1 MIFIF
6 AVINPY
12 HNRVNP
18 LICEITVQTN
28 IIDLIMHIIAQTPRF
43 VIRDF
48 KPEEEAT
55 YLALFD
61 DPRVTLH
68 LPKRSRKEQIEIFRK
83 AVESY
88 KTDSGLGRWGIF
100 NNIDGAFIGM
110 CLLRNY
116 YEEEGRI
123 ELGYSLHYKYWGKG
137 IASEMAI
144 IMVSYA
150 LTHTDAKEIVGV
162 TTLGNTGSQK
172 VLEKAGLIRMDDFW
186 RDGEDLAFFSMKVP
200 QKDNSNG

>member
-1 MIFIF
+1 
-6 AVINPY
+6 
-12 HNRVNP
+12 
-18 LICEITVQTN
+18 
-28 IIDLIMHIIAQTPRF
+28 MHIIAQTPRF

-83 AVESY
+83 AIEGYGQNAS
-88 KTDSGLGRWGIF
+88 LGRWGIF
-100 NNIDGAFIGM
+100 NNVDGDFIGM

-123 ELGYSLHYKYWGKG
+123 ELGYSLRHNYWGKG

-150 LTHTDAKEIVGV
+150 LTHTDANEIVGV

-172 VLEKAGLIRMDDFW
+172 VLEKAGLIRMADFY
-186 RDGEDLAFFSMKVP
+186 RDGEELTFFSMMVNK
-200 QKDNSNG
+200 

>member
-1 MIFIF
+1 M
-6 AVINPY
+6 
-12 HNRVNP
+12 
-18 LICEITVQTN
+18 VQTN
-28 IIDLIMHIIAQTPRF
+28 TIDLTMHIIAQSPRF
-43 VIRDF
+43 AIRDF

-68 LPKRSRKEQIEIFRK
+68 LPKRSRKEQIEMFRK
-83 AVESY
+83 AIEGY
-88 KTDSGLGRWGIF
+88 ETNSGLGRWGIF
-100 NNIDGAFIGM
+100 NNIDGDYIGM

-116 YEEEGRI
+116 FDEEGRI
-123 ELGYSLHYKYWGKG
+123 ELGYSLRHKYWGKG

-150 LTHTDAKEIVGV
+150 LTHADPKEIVGV

-172 VLEKAGLIRMDDFW
+172 VLEKAGLTRMDDFW
-186 RDGEDLAFFSMKVP
+186 RDGEDLAFFSMKIN
-200 QKDNSNG
+200 KKGE

>member
-1 MIFIF
+1 
-6 AVINPY
+6 
-12 HNRVNP
+12 
-18 LICEITVQTN
+18 
-28 IIDLIMHIIAQTPRF
+28 MHIIAQTPRF
-43 VIRDF
+43 VIREF

-68 LPKRSRKEQIEIFRK
+68 LPKRTRKEQIEIFRK
-83 AVESY
+83 AIEDY
-88 KTDSGLGRWGIF
+88 KANTGLGRWGLF
-100 NNIDGAFIGM
+100 NNIDGEFIGM

-123 ELGYSLHYKYWGKG
+123 ELGYSLGHKYWGKG

-150 LTHTDAKEIVGV
+150 LTHAGAKEVVGV
-162 TTLGNTGSQK
+162 TTLSNAGSQK
-172 VLEKAGLIRMDDFW
+172 VLEKAGLTRMDDFY
-186 RDGEDLAFFSMKVP
+186 RDGENLAFFSLKV
-200 QKDNSNG
+200 K

>member
-1 MIFIF
+1 MPFDSIKSL
-6 AVINPY
+6 
-12 HNRVNP
+12 NRVPPFDNQVNPFYP
-18 LICEITVQTN
+18 LIVLFLT
-28 IIDLIMHIIAQTPRF
+28 MHIIAQTPRF

-48 KPEEEAT
+48 KPEEEAI

-83 AVESY
+83 AIEGY
-88 KTDSGLGRWGIF
+88 KTNSGLGRWGIF
-100 NNIDGAFIGM
+100 NNIDGDFIGM

-116 YEEEGRI
+116 YDEEGRI
-123 ELGYSLHYKYWGKG
+123 ELGYSLRHKYWGKG

-150 LTHTDAKEIVGV
+150 LTHADPNEIVGV

-172 VLEKAGLIRMDDFW
+172 VLEKAGLIRMDDFR
-186 RDGEDLAFFSMKVP
+186 RDGEDLAFFSMKVN
-200 QKDNSNG
+200 KKGG

>member
-1 MIFIF
+1 
-6 AVINPY
+6 
-12 HNRVNP
+12 
-18 LICEITVQTN
+18 
-28 IIDLIMHIIAQTPRF
+28 MHIIAQTPRF

-48 KPEEEAT
+48 KPEEEAV

-68 LPKRSRKEQIEIFRK
+68 LPKRSKKEQTEIFRK
-83 AVESY
+83 TVEGY
-88 KTDSGLGRWGIF
+88 NTNSGLGRWGIF
-100 NNIDGAFIGM
+100 SNVDGEFIGM

-123 ELGYSLHYKYWGKG
+123 ELGYSLRHKYWGKG

-144 IMVSYA
+144 ILVSYA

-172 VLEKAGLIRMDDFW
+172 VLEKAGLTRMDDFW
-186 RDGEDLAFFSMKVP
+186 REGEDLAFFSMKVP
-200 QKDNSNG
+200 QKK

>member
-1 MIFIF
+1 M
-6 AVINPY
+6 
-12 HNRVNP
+12 
-18 LICEITVQTN
+18 VQTN
-28 IIDLIMHIIAQTPRF
+28 TIDLNMHIIAQTPRF
-43 VIRDF
+43 AIRDF

-83 AVESY
+83 AIEDY

-100 NNIDGAFIGM
+100 NNIDGDFIGM

-116 YEEEGRI
+116 YDEEGRI
-123 ELGYSLHYKYWGKG
+123 ELGYSLGYKYWGKG

-150 LTHTDAKEIVGV
+150 LTHIIGAREIVGV
-162 TTLGNTGSQK
+162 TTLGNAGSQK
-172 VLEKAGLIRMDDFW
+172 VLEKAGLTRLADFR
-186 RDGEDLAFFSMKVP
+186 RDGEDLAFFSMKVN
-200 QKDNSNG
+200 KKGE